1 MMIYLKCR
9 CHQIHM
15 QDQHIHRERIPLN
28 ITWYRKSV
36 ASAIWEQSTLFACY
50 LPFRI
55 TFALSGITGQLY
67 TRTPSISLALNITMS
82 GPRCIKFS
90 SQSIS
95 VLLENLGCTAISEM
109 YDQAVLLPVLWLN
122 TSITLQGKSS
132 NLQTEPKKT
141 QLAIVQRKQK
151 HRSSWTTGY
160 GENSLWTTGVG
171 NRHMP
176 RLLSCD
182 VQSY

>member
-9 CHQIHM
+9 RHQIHM
-15 QDQHIHRERIPLN
+15 QDQYFHRGQPNGERIPLN
-28 ITWYRKSV
+28 ITRYRKSV
-36 ASAIWEQSTLFACY
+36 ASAVWVQSTLFACH

-55 TFALSGITGQLY
+55 AFALLGIAGQLY

-82 GPRCIKFS
+82 GPHCIKFD

-122 TSITLQGKSS
+122 TNITLQGKSS
-132 NLQTEPKKT
+132 RKYSANKT
-141 QLAIVQRKQK
+141 
-151 HRSSWTTGY
+151 
-160 GENSLWTTGVG
+160 
-171 NRHMP
+171 
-176 RLLSCD
+176 
-182 VQSY
+182 